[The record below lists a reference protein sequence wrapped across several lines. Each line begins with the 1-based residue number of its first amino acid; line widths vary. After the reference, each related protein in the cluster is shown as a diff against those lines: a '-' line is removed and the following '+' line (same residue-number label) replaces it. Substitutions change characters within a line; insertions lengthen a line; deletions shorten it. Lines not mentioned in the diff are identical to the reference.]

1 METEDENIRNQFL
14 QLELNLYMKK
24 QGIEDIKTL
33 FSKTPEE
40 LMQETELAI
49 QVIAYIQKLKAELK

>member
-14 QLELNLYMKK
+14 QLELNQYMKK